1 MRQFTEW
8 VLGALLLGSIALGAG
23 LLVLEG
29 NRARA
34 GAATAKAFA
43 RSPETVRDATGK
55 VFPVRHYQRIVS
67 CSSVADS
74 VLPDLVP
81 SSRILGV
88 SRWYAETNPNAARVA
103 DKQRIAGVQELER
116 IIALKPDLL
125 IASNYSGDASLI
137 ERLREQQIP
146 VFELG
151 PMVGKASFE
160 KNLRD
165 LSTLVGQA
173 ELGER
178 LAQQFHRRMQQV
190 AAHVPQAS
198 RKRGIYLNLYDT
210 QLHGGTLGSSYYDV
224 LTAGG
229 LLDVAATGKTPNGLD
244 SSAWPR
250 FRVDDILVM
259 NPEVIVTV
267 RGKGRLICAMPGLEA
282 LTPCK
287 HPGQIVEIDEGQLN
301 DPALGMLGVAELI
314 CDQVYP
320 R

>member
-1 MRQFTEW
+1 MRPVTQW
-8 VLGALLLGSIALGAG
+8 ALGALLLGSVGLGAL
-23 LLVLEG
+23 LLVIEG
-29 NRARA
+29 NRASPVSV
-34 GAATAKAFA
+34 TAPTAA
-43 RSPETVRDATGK
+43 RSSTSVRDATGK
-55 VFPVRHYQRIVS
+55 LFPVRDYRRIVS
-67 CSSVADS
+67 CSSVADT

-81 SSRILGV
+81 ASRIVGV
-88 SRWYAETNPNAARVA
+88 SRWYAETNPSAARVA
-103 DKQRIAGVQELER
+103 DKPRIAGVQELEK
-116 IIALKPDLL
+116 IIALKPDLV
-125 IASNYSGDASLI
+125 IASNYSGDAGML

-165 LSTLVGQA
+165 LSTLVGQV

-190 AAHVPQAS
+190 AAHVPLAS

-229 LLDVAATGKTPNGLD
+229 LIDVAATGKTPSGLD

-267 RGKGRLICAMPGLEA
+267 RGKGRLICAMPGLET
-282 LTPCK
+282 LTPCSK
-287 HPGQIVEIDEGQLN
+287 PGQIVEVDEGQLN
-301 DPALGMLGVAELI
+301 DPGLGMLGTAELI